1 MGCLEGVPWLNY
13 EGVLVNMAC
22 CVHLLGLICMDLL
35 TCLTTCQDRQV
46 HNNDAIRKG
55 NCSTISSNF
64 HLLQW
69 HAEMILQVASSL
81 DDD

>member
-1 MGCLEGVPWLNY
+1 MGCREGVPWLNY

-46 HNNDAIRKG
+46 HNNYAIIERQ
-55 NCSTISSNF
+55 
-64 HLLQW
+64 LQYNL
-69 HAEMILQVASSL
+69 IQFSSL
-81 DDD
+81 AMAMPK

>member
-1 MGCLEGVPWLNY
+1 MGCREGVPWLNY

-46 HNNDAIRKG
+46 HNNDAIRKRQLQY
-55 NCSTISSNF
+55 NLIQFSSLAMACRND
-64 HLLQW
+64 
-69 HAEMILQVASSL
+69 IASSFVSG
-81 DDD
+81 